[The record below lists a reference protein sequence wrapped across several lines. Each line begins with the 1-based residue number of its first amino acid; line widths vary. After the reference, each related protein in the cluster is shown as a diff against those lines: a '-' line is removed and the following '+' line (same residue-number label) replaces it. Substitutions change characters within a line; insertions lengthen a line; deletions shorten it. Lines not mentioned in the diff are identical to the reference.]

1 MCHGTLSIT
10 IFSAANRICLI
21 SKSNTRLKVIKLR
34 EKKWEMLARIMYSIH
49 DIFYSK
55 EPRED
60 ILTTSWRKQSL
71 YVCFKSWNSFALGV
85 HFAACQNVKFIF
97 WVLSFHVSSEFWRIN
112 IHSRLQKTK
121 VYKKS
126 IPNYLRPTYI
136 CRSWHTLNFG

>member
-1 MCHGTLSIT
+1 MLMCHGTLSIT

-71 YVCFKSWNSFALGV
+71 YVCLKSWNSFALGV

-97 WVLSFHVSSEFWRIN
+97 RVLSFHVSSEFWRIH
-112 IHSRLQKTK
+112 IHSRLLTK
-121 VYKKS
+121 KRRYLSLYK
-126 IPNYLRPTYI
+126 YI
-136 CRSWHTLNFG
+136 